1 MPTNINVAGV
11 GIVQF
16 PDGMKEDEIKA
27 ILDRDFGP
35 KSKNPPTFFDQVKD
49 SPIGGIIRGMRDLPD
64 AGAQLLTEGL
74 DAIIPDGTEADKWIK
89 AEKKKVADI
98 NRAAEVDYQQRWRR
112 GKIGD
117 SIDVGRIGGQ
127 VLATAPVGGALA
139 PIRAG
144 ISVPAVALRGAVQG
158 GTSAALT
165 QPVQNTE
172 DAGFWEQK
180 GGQTALGAGLGAAGA
195 VAADTLGTIIQGSR
209 RANNPP
215 APRVDV
221 RSKNFV
227 KIEPTLHGTGGGSV
241 LGKVGPDPT
250 SSLTTPQAEIMKRAK
265 DLGLKVTPGQAS
277 GSRSLQQMEARM
289 ESSPMFSGPFNRL
302 KINNQEAVNKAVA
315 QGIGENANVVDSAVL
330 SQAETRLGNI
340 FDNVAEAIPK
350 AQVPTDTIRNI
361 AQIEQDISGIATK
374 SLTENKLVLNLVG
387 LTRKG
392 QATGR
397 ELRSL
402 SSQLGRAAK
411 LNMKTDPEYGMALFK
426 VKDLVDGVV
435 SNNLDEI
442 TRGAFDEARGQ
453 YRNLMTLYSRQNI
466 VNPASGNVSGTNLA
480 SALMSRDKAG
490 YTLGRNQS
498 PMYEAARFAQAF
510 KPLVNDSGTATR
522 SMQMGPWEWTLSLP
536 TSIASSM
543 YLSQPMVNMAAKTG
557 NGVMPNA
564 GGDLLARFL
573 RSTGGVLGP
582 AAGFETLGGQ

>member
-35 KSKNPPTFFDQVKD
+35 NSKNPPTVLDQLKD
-49 SPIGGIIRGMRDLPD
+49 SPLGGIVRGLRDLPD

-74 DAIIPDGTEADKWIK
+74 DAITPDGTAVGDWIK
-89 AEKKKVADI
+89 SEKKRVADI
-98 NRAAEVDYQQRWRR
+98 NRAAEVDYQQNWRR
-112 GKIGD
+112 GRMGD

-127 VLATAPVGGALA
+127 VLATAPLAGAVA

-144 ISVPAVALRGAVQG
+144 MSVPQVALRGGVQG
-158 GTSAALT
+158 AVSSALT

-180 GGQTALGAGLGAAGA
+180 GMQTGVGAGFGAGGAVVADALGTA
-195 VAADTLGTIIQGSR
+195 IQGAR

-215 APRVDV
+215 PPRVDV

-241 LGKVGPDPT
+241 LGTVGPDPT
-250 SSLTTPQAEIMKRAK
+250 SALTSTQRAVMQRGK

-289 ESSPMFSGPFNRL
+289 ESSPMFSGPFNTL
-302 KINNQEAVNKAVA
+302 KINNQQSLNKAVA
-315 QGIGENANVVDSAVL
+315 KGIGETSDVIDSAVL

-340 FDNVAEAIPK
+340 FDNVADAIPK
-350 AQVPTDTIRNI
+350 ARVPGDTIKAV
-361 AQIEQDISGIATK
+361 AQIEQDIDGIATK
-374 SLTENKLVLNLVG
+374 SLKDNMLVRRVVG
-387 LTRKG
+387 VAMKG
-392 QATGR
+392 QATGK

-411 LNMKTDPEYGMALFK
+411 LNMKTDPEFGMALFK

-442 TRGAFDEARGQ
+442 TKGAFDEARGQ

-466 VNPASGNVSGTNLA
+466 LNPSSGNVSGTNLA

-498 PMYEAARFAQAF
+498 PMYDAARFAQAF

-522 SMQMGPWEWTLSLP
+522 SMQMGPMDWMLSLP
-536 TSIASSM
+536 TSIASSL
-543 YLSQPMVNMAAKTG
+543 YLSQPMVNMATKTG
-557 NGVMPNA
+557 NGMLPNA
-564 GGDLLARFL
+564 AGDALANFL
-573 RSTGGVLGP
+573 RESGGVLGP
-582 AAGFETLGGQ
+582 AAGFQTLGGR